1 MDTILQTPVAQA
13 DDIIKIELLLTEAIV
28 FFQSIQNLEDHGL
41 ENTADVT
48 NELQSKIT
56 EAQANAKKGIKAQKV
71 NINNPIQLNK
81 FLILFIYSGTQFV
94 WNYPTLVSKWLQTV
108 WFCI

>member
-71 NINNPIQLNK
+71 N
-81 FLILFIYSGTQFV
+81 FL
-94 WNYPTLVSKWLQTV
+94 
-108 WFCI
+108 